1 MKTIARVI
9 RRAKKTKFKMIKS
22 MPLRPTTAQRKMTQS
37 LKKMM
42 TIIKIISNKINT
54 DIFKIRTFIRKRK

>member
-1 MKTIARVI
+1 MKTIARVTL
-9 RRAKKTKFKMIKS
+9 RAKKTKFKMIKS
-22 MPLRPTTAQRKMTQS
+22 MPPRPTTAQRKTTQS